1 MAEQVT
7 IARPYAEAVFRLASQ
22 GNALNEWSGMLSF
35 MAAVAVDD
43 QMRVL
48 IGNPNVPAGELERLF
63 LAVSEKAL
71 NEQGRNLVKILIE
84 NGRLDLLP
92 FIRDLYEGL
101 KAEHEGELEA
111 NIVSAFPLSDTQVAE
126 LKAKLEARFK
136 RKVKAVASQ
145 DATLVGGARITIGD
159 VVIDGSVASQ
169 LQKMANA
176 LKS

>member
-7 IARPYAEAVFRLASQ
+7 VARPYAEAVFRLASQ
-22 GNALNEWSGMLSF
+22 GSALSEWSDMLSF
-35 MAAVAVDD
+35 MAAVATDD
-43 QMRVL
+43 QMRALV
-48 IGNPNVPAGELERLF
+48 GNPKVPAAELERLF
-63 LAVSEKAL
+63 LAVSEKSL
-71 NEQGRNLVKILIE
+71 SEQGRNLVKILIE
-84 NGRLDLLP
+84 NGRLELLP
-92 FIRDLYEGL
+92 FIRDLYEAL

-126 LKAKLEARFK
+126 LTAKLEARFK
-136 RKVKAVASQ
+136 RKVKAKASQ
-145 DATLVGGARITIGD
+145 DAELVGGVRITVGD

>member
-22 GNALNEWSGMLSF
+22 GNALGEWSSMLSF
-35 MAAVAVDD
+35 MAAVATDD
-43 QMRVL
+43 QMRAL
-48 IGNPNVPAGELERLF
+48 IGNPKVPAAELERLF
-63 LAVSEKAL
+63 LAISEKSL
-71 NEQGRNLVKILIE
+71 SEQGRNLVKILIE
-84 NGRLDLLP
+84 NGRLELLP
-92 FIRDLYEGL
+92 FIRDLFEAL

-126 LKAKLEARFK
+126 LAAKLEARFK
-136 RKVKAVASQ
+136 RKVKANASQ
-145 DATLVGGARITIGD
+145 DASLVGGVRITVGD